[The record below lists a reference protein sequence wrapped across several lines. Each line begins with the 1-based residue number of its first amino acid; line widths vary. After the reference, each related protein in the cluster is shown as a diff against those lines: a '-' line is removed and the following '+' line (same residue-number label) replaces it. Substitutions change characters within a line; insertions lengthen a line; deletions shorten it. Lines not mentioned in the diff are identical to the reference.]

1 MLVETALGWPGI
13 GRWLINAV
21 NEQDYNSIAA
31 GVIVIGVCIILIDT
45 FTKLFTFILDPFKK
59 KGWYAK

>member
-45 FTKLFTFILDPFKK
+45 FTKLFIFMLDPFKK

>member
-31 GVIVIGVCIILIDT
+31 GVIAYWRMYY
-45 FTKLFTFILDPFKK
+45 FN
-59 KGWYAK
+59 

>member
-21 NEQDYNSIAA
+21 AEQDYNSIAA
-31 GVIVIGVCIILIDT
+31 GVIVIGICIILIDT
-45 FTKLFTFILDPFKK
+45 LIKSITFILDPFKK
-59 KGWYAK
+59 KGWYAR